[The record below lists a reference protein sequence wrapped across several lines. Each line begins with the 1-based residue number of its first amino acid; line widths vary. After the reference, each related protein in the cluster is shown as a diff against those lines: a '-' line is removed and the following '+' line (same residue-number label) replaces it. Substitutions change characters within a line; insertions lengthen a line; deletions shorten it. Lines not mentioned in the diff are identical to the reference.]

1 MEDGFPAPPPPAQ
14 DSAADPAQTPPEGP
28 GALPPPPPKESFSRF
43 YQQRQASEL
52 KRLYRH
58 MHPELR
64 RNLEETVAEDLAD
77 LLEAGSPGPQAP
89 GGSDP
94 APAGGGGGGDVQCM
108 RWIFDNWRLD
118 AIGERPGPRKLTD
131 EEAVLSGDVKATSLK
146 FEGPGGGGGGG
157 GATPPP
163 PPGPGAATGAVRT
176 ARWLFETQPLDALGK
191 TRLEETELQE
201 AVLQEPAPRGDV
213 QGTRRLFEGCG
224 PDAARGSDRERSVL
238 RLRSEIQELQG
249 GVQKTIKLFQT
260 EPLCALRDGAGHM
273 HEIRAVC
280 REEIGSAAVSAVR
293 WLFET
298 RPLDAINR
306 DPAARV
312 HVVRGISLEEAAAA
326 GRPDV
331 SGARWLFETQ
341 PLDAIR
347 EVTVDE
353 REFQALPEVTA
364 GPDVRKQRL
373 LFETRALDS
382 LTGEEGEARGEEGE
396 PGREAP
402 PPRPGEGG
410 AAAGA
415 VRSTLWLFETQPL
428 DALGGGGGRCQV
440 GRLQR
445 VEPREEGPGDEGA
458 RGPEGRPDAAS
469 GDVRAFRALF
479 EALPLDRIGPAGPGG
494 PGGGGAAEA
503 GVAAG
508 HVRATQALFDASPL
522 YVLQDGRGGLHRVTA
537 VSREQEAGPG
547 CLWLFETK
555 PLDGAPRTAEV
566 IRGLTREEAAAEDGR
581 TARWFFETQLA
592 EPAEPAEA
600 QRGEPPKGE
609 APTCRWLLETR
620 PPPDAEASGDPAASV
635 APEPCTWML
644 EAPPPLPDGRGPP
657 REQRLRAG
665 PVSGATGGAGG
676 TVRRLFETEALG
688 GEGGPRKAVRTRSW
702 VEIPSGAVS
711 RRREVFEAQP
721 AAARGAGGSAA
732 PAAGEVEPG
741 SVRRFTWLFETRPM
755 DGLHAGP
762 GGIRELPPASGG
774 ASAGKR
780 FVFETLALGELQAE
794 VDESELPPLPRAAH
808 ACTMRFEGRPLYALR
823 DADGACHEVTAVRK
837 EEVRRGSARGA
848 RWVFDTSPL
857 DAAADGADVFLLRA
871 VTQEEGGRG
880 AARWRFETEP
890 LEPAART
897 AGDGDDAQRGQGAPP
912 TEGAGPG
919 GGGGRAEAPPT
930 EGAGPGGGRGRA
942 EAPPSPG
949 RYVRTVSVSDQQRGH
964 LRTSTWL
971 FENRPLD
978 SPGGPPEAGEP
989 EARRAP
995 SPAMTT
1001 VRREDVSRGGV
1012 KRCAWLFETPPPG
1025 RLRDPATPADP
1036 AAPGGGDEQGE
1047 VARAKSTTWLFE
1059 NAPRDRPSAS
1069 PEGPDG
1075 SVRASLRAL
1084 HACGAVRRGG
1094 VVIEAHGPGR
1104 VRLARYQLDGPGPL
1118 EVLKEETVAG
1128 DLRDVLGPLL
1138 QRERLERPALLAEGD
1153 ARGEVRVSPLQLP
1166 EPSGPG
1172 AAGALGLLVDRQDA
1186 AAQKGLVLQEAADGA
1201 VGLVV
1206 FSLPRA
1212 GAELGLVRLF
1222 ANCIERGDLS
1232 HLGDLR
1238 RDREAEVEPGPGEAP
1253 APSPGGDRAPGLSP
1267 SQSVIR
1273 VAPLDA
1279 PAARPLPRAQGQERP
1294 GPSGAGRP
1302 AESAGPPTDGP
1313 DLQAAL
1319 RGLRW
1324 AAAEAQTLQ
1333 DHVQRKLHGD
1343 GTGGPPRPGPGPG
1356 PSDAG
1361 IPAASQQQSRP
1372 APGSVSAEQRGRPSL
1387 DPGDAAQ
1394 PAAVRTESRDRERPG
1409 SGSGQRGTV
1418 AREGPEPP
1426 ALAPEG
1432 SPSQEESTPGTLQAA
1447 LKSLERCQ
1455 VNVSKGDFQAA
1466 MIYRNA
1472 GREKPGEASR
1482 PQAAA
1487 TLGGTTPAGSAVIPP
1502 AAPTRSEPP
1511 SLPLSGP
1518 QDQAP
1523 ALRLRPSLPPKP
1535 AHLASLGGPGQPPAP
1550 PERKGPRARTP
1561 LQLAE
1566 ERFREARQREPSLAA
1581 AGAPQ
1586 PAPAPGC
1593 PTGGA
1598 PQPAPA
1604 PGCPT
1609 GGAPPQRFT
1618 AGQVAGPGEA
1628 PGEGGAAAATPPSGP
1643 PGGDPSRGSPLP
1655 GRAGLVL
1662 QPRIGSPSFISIESV
1677 ARKPAA
1683 KAAPERLRPD
1693 PAPALG
1699 GGVLEAGVE
1708 PLPVLPQ
1715 PARSGGSGDGAW
1727 GLRGPDS
1734 PASGR
1739 QKSVLEVQMG
1749 TMIVSAPTLRR

>member
-1 MEDGFPAPPPPAQ
+1 MEDGFPAPPPPPPPAQ
-14 DSAADPAQTPPEGP
+14 DSATDPAQTPPEGP

-94 APAGGGGGGDVQCM
+94 APAGGGGGGGGDVQCM

-118 AIGERPGPRKLTD
+118 AIGERPGPKKLTD

-146 FEGPGGGGGGG
+146 FEGPGGGG
-157 GATPPP
+157 ATPLPAAPPP
-163 PPGPGAATGAVRT
+163 PPDSGAATGAVRT
-176 ARWLFETQPLDALGK
+176 ARWLFETQPLDALNK

-201 AVLQEPAPRGDV
+201 AVLQQPAQSEPEPRGDV

-224 PDAARGSDRERSVL
+224 LDAARGPDQERSVL
-238 RLRSEIQELQG
+238 RLCSEIRDLQG
-249 GVQKTIKLFQT
+249 GVQKTVKLFQT

-273 HEIRAVC
+273 HEIQAVC
-280 REEIGSAAVSAVR
+280 REEIGSAAVSAAR

-298 RPLDAINR
+298 RPLDAIDR

-312 HVVRGISLEEAAAA
+312 HVVRGISLEEAA
-326 GRPDV
+326 RPDV

-353 REFQALPEVTA
+353 REFQSAPEVVS
-364 GPDVRKQRL
+364 GPDVRKRRL

-382 LTGEEGEARGEEGE
+382 LTGEAGEEGAAGGEGEAGEAGRGPAR
-396 PGREAP
+396 PG
-402 PPRPGEGG
+402 PGEGE

-428 DALGGGGGRCQV
+428 GALGGGRCQV

-445 VEPREEGPGDEGA
+445 VEPREEGRGDEGDGA
-458 RGPEGRPDAAS
+458 LEGRPAADS
-469 GDVRAFRALF
+469 GEVKAFRALF
-479 EALPLDRIGPAGPGG
+479 EALPLDRIGPASPAS
-494 PGGGGAAEA
+494 PGGGVGAEA
-503 GVAAG
+503 GVAVG

-522 YVLQDGRGGLHRVTA
+522 YVLRDGRGGLHRVTA
-537 VSREQEAGPG
+537 VSREQEAGRG

-581 TARWFFETQLA
+581 TARWFFETRPA

-600 QRGEPPKGE
+600 QRGESPKGE
-609 APTCRWLLETR
+609 APTCRWLLETTR
-620 PPPDAEASGDPAASV
+620 PPDAEDSGDPRVSV
-635 APEPCTWML
+635 TPEPCTWML
-644 EAPPPLPDGRGPP
+644 EAQPPDGQGPP

-665 PVSGATGGAGG
+665 QVSGVGGGVGG

-688 GEGGPRKAVRTRSW
+688 GQGGPRKAVRTCSR

-721 AAARGAGGSAA
+721 GAAQGAGGSAA
-732 PAAGEVEPG
+732 SAAGEVEPG

-755 DGLHAGP
+755 DGLNAAP
-762 GGIRELPPASGG
+762 GGIRELPAASGG

-780 FVFETLALGELQAE
+780 FVFETLALGQLQAQ
-794 VDESELPPLPRAAH
+794 VDESELPPPPPLPRAAH

-823 DADGACHEVTAVRK
+823 DADGGCHEVTAVRK
-837 EEVRRGSARGA
+837 EEVRRGTARGA

-857 DAAADGADVFLLRA
+857 DAAEGTEVFLVRA

-897 AGDGDDAQRGQGAPP
+897 PGERMDAPSR
-912 TEGAGPG
+912 EDAGPG
-919 GGGGRAEAPPT
+919 DGVRSAAAGQSRAPV
-930 EGAGPGGGRGRA
+930 G
-942 EAPPSPG
+942 PG

-964 LRTSTWL
+964 VRTSTWL

-978 SPGGPPEAGEP
+978 SLRGPPEAGEP
-989 EARRAP
+989 EAGEAP

-1001 VRREDVSRGGV
+1001 VQREDVSRGGV
-1012 KRCAWLFETPPPG
+1012 KRCAWLFETQPLD
-1025 RLRDPATPADP
+1025 RLRDPPTPAE
-1036 AAPGGGDEQGE
+1036 PGARGAEDERGE
-1047 VARAKSTTWLFE
+1047 ETQAKSTTWLFE
-1059 NAPRDRPSAS
+1059 NAPRDGLSAS
-1069 PEGPDG
+1069 PEGPEG

-1084 HACGAVRRGG
+1084 HACGAVLRGG
-1094 VVIEAHGPGR
+1094 VVIEARGPGR
-1104 VRLARYQLDGPGPL
+1104 VRLARYQLGGPGHP
-1118 EVLKEETVAG
+1118 EVRKEETVAG

-1153 ARGEVRVSPLQLP
+1153 ARGEIRLSPLQVP
-1166 EPSGPG
+1166 EASGPG
-1172 AAGALGLLVDRQDA
+1172 AAAALGELVDRQDA
-1186 AAQKGLVLQEAADGA
+1186 TARRGLVLQEAADGA

-1206 FSLPRA
+1206 FSLPRT
-1212 GAELGLVRLF
+1212 GAERGLVRLF
-1222 ANCIERGDLS
+1222 ADCIERGDLS
-1232 HLGDLR
+1232 HLGNLR
-1238 RDREAEVEPGPGEAP
+1238 REAEMD
-1253 APSPGGDRAPGLSP
+1253 PSPGEPSEPSTGGLNP
-1267 SQSVIR
+1267 SQSVIH
-1273 VAPLDA
+1273 VDPLDA
-1279 PAARPLPRAQGQERP
+1279 SAARPLPRTQGEERP
-1294 GPSGAGRP
+1294 EQGGAGTP
-1302 AESAGPPTDGP
+1302 AGAPTDGP

-1324 AAAEAQTLQ
+1324 AAAEARTLQ
-1333 DHVQRKLHGD
+1333 DHVQRKLQGD
-1343 GTGGPPRPGPGPG
+1343 KTGGPPRPGPGP
-1356 PSDAG
+1356 SDAG
-1361 IPAASQQQSRP
+1361 TPAASQQQSRP
-1372 APGSVSAEQRGRPSL
+1372 APGPVSAEKRGRPSP
-1387 DPGDAAQ
+1387 DTGDTAQLAAAGAE
-1394 PAAVRTESRDRERPG
+1394 PRHGERPG
-1409 SGSGQRGTV
+1409 LGSGQQGTV
-1418 AREGPEPP
+1418 AREGPEPA
-1426 ALAPEG
+1426 ALAPGG
-1432 SPSQEESTPGTLQAA
+1432 SPSQEEGSPGSLQEA

-1455 VNVSKGDFQAA
+1455 VNVSRGDFQAA

-1472 GREKPGEASR
+1472 GREKPGEAPR
-1482 PQAAA
+1482 PRAAA
-1487 TLGGTTPAGSAVIPP
+1487 IPGETTPADLGLAPP
-1502 AAPTRSEPP
+1502 AARSRTEPP
-1511 SLPLSGP
+1511 SLPGSGP

-1523 ALRLRPSLPPKP
+1523 ALRPKPSLPPKP
-1535 AHLASLGGPGQPPAP
+1535 AHLAGLGSPGQPPAP
-1550 PERKGPRARTP
+1550 ERKGPPARTP

-1581 AGAPQ
+1581 GAGGRAVAGAPQ
-1586 PAPAPGC
+1586 PMSDPGS
-1593 PTGGA
+1593 PSGGS
-1598 PQPAPA
+1598 
-1604 PGCPT
+1604 
-1609 GGAPPQRFT
+1609 PPQRFSD
-1618 AGQVAGPGEA
+1618 GQLARPAEA
-1628 PGEGGAAAATPPSGP
+1628 RPAQGQGEGGAAATPPSGS
-1643 PGGDPSRGSPLP
+1643 PGGDPSRGSPVP

-1683 KAAPERLRPD
+1683 KAAQERPPPD
-1693 PAPALG
+1693 PTPARG
-1699 GGVLEAGVE
+1699 GGVPEAGVE
-1708 PLPVLPQ
+1708 PLPVLPH
-1715 PARSGGSGDGAW
+1715 PTRSGGSGDGAW

-1734 PASGR
+1734 TASGR
-1739 QKSVLEVQMG
+1739 QKSMLEVQMG
-1749 TMIVSAPTLRR
+1749 TVIVSAPTLRR